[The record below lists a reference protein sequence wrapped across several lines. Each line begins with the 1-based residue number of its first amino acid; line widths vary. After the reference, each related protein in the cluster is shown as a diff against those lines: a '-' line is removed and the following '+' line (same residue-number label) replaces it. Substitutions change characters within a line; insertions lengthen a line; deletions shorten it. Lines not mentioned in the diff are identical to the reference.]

1 MEMKVR
7 APVLGVLS
15 NGPAS
20 SQPTGEH
27 SNPFATPAIAPVPIG
42 KRRRR
47 PLTPRRKAMASTSK
61 YLFVLFNFLFD

>member
-1 MEMKVR
+1 MEMEMKVR

-27 SNPFATPAIAPVPIG
+27 SNPFATPAPAITSAPVTSRLIP
-42 KRRRR
+42 
-47 PLTPRRKAMASTSK
+47 PLTDSQRNRGWDHHLGIIA
-61 YLFVLFNFLFD
+61 